1 MVRRFIDQQRE
12 GHIIETLKQP
22 LMTKAIYLKRR
33 YLHEYEYVQRQ
44 QNETIR
50 TFCNRYGRIERSL
63 RSVQINVDGMY
74 DSERGGARLL
84 ERMRLGL
91 EQQRL
96 ILVAANQLL
105 EFDVIREAAQVQFP
119 DHRPT
124 PAVVFIREFEGNR
137 YDGSTKS
144 NNAKPNTPSKGNN
157 TFTNQ
162 QPKGKGR
169 GGRGNNAPRQRAYVT
184 EVHDD
189 DGNQDEHADQ
199 EPGEDPEDGAADQAD
214 EQQEQ
219 DDAAEGEE
227 EAAEDADQADDLS
240 EVIRCLTVTARRL
253 QGLTLGRK
261 FSGNTKS
268 IAQRKA
274 ESHCAVCG
282 QKGHWQGDSECP
294 QSGSTASSSG
304 GKGKTPAATPKKSD
318 AKGGQSKKVLAVVH
332 SGGKR
337 LVNFEDPVEI
347 DQVVPPKEI
356 YGTYFTS
363 YMVKSPV
370 VGLHQVLATSLK
382 SLTENMLQYQ
392 MVSNVGR

>member
-1 MVRRFIDQQRE
+1 M
-12 GHIIETLKQP
+12 K
-22 LMTKAIYLKRR
+22 
-33 YLHEYEYVQRQ
+33 
-44 QNETIR
+44 
-50 TFCNRYGRIERSL
+50 
-63 RSVQINVDGMY
+63 
-74 DSERGGARLL
+74 
-84 ERMRLGL
+84 
-91 EQQRL
+91 
-96 ILVAANQLL
+96 
-105 EFDVIREAAQVQFP
+105 
-119 DHRPT
+119 
-124 PAVVFIREFEGNR
+124 EFEGNR

-169 GGRGNNAPRQRAYVT
+169 GGRGNNAPRQRVYVT

-189 DGNQDEHADQ
+189 DGNQDAHAEQ

-214 EQQEQ
+214 EQQE
-219 DDAAEGEE
+219 DAAEGEE

-282 QKGHWQGDSECP
+282 QKGNLQGDP

-347 DQVVPPKEI
+347 DQVVHPKDI
-356 YGTYFTS
+356 LWHVFYIIHG
-363 YMVKSPV
+363 
-370 VGLHQVLATSLK
+370 
-382 SLTENMLQYQ
+382 
-392 MVSNVGR
+392 